1 MASNAA
7 DDKDCPSRASSLPLL
22 TVPYV
27 FTQDRL
33 LTTGEFLRAARE
45 RGHILTLDDLQDL
58 HHHRLLPP
66 LYHVTDD
73 AIEGR
78 RIPVVSPSMN
88 FNVTRWT
95 FEAAADGRLRDGTE
109 DCSAAWPFKRP
120 ADKQSS
126 EWWNGFVYSSWQLLH
141 VGAAVSDYQFLQSS
155 RQVPSG
161 VRQRL
166 AQQRQ
171 MTLALAVLATPY
183 LPGVLGQLSLP
194 AGVDQKRLREYRA
207 AADVSG
213 LLRTAGFD
221 PAELEAEADFLLMQA
236 QNDPLAKWLPL
247 VRHASYRGWSRLR
260 GEPLDAMWRRIAAD
274 VLLRAHEE
282 LATAGVVEPL
292 PDLTGT
298 SWHAPQ
304 HDRLTPRFEEAQTL
318 ERALAELGLSPHPK
332 VILLIEGET
341 ERYHVPRLL
350 AEFGVTGPQD
360 VRVQHTKSSKINAH
374 LIARYGAAPRVG
386 RKLGDRW
393 LLDASPTALLIAM
406 DPENHF
412 ATPPQRERVRRN
424 LQEAI
429 REEVRYQDAEISQAD
444 LDFLVRV
451 RVWGDDKYELANFAD
466 DDLLPALTRLAE
478 RQGTPRV
485 SSATWEQDVRA
496 ELHMA
501 RANHYDVKVSL
512 QRLGVRED
520 KVELAKLLWPVLR
533 DKCESEFVSGSVQ
546 TPVLKL
552 VLEVREM
559 VAHLAGTFAIGGDD
573 PSAATRSPS

>member
-1 MASNAA
+1 MASEAE
-7 DDKDCPSRASSLPLL
+7 DDNGCPSPASTLPLL
-22 TVPYV
+22 TTPYV

-45 RGHILTLDDLQDL
+45 RGHILTLDDLQDF
-58 HHHRLLPP
+58 HHHRLLQP
-66 LYHVTDD
+66 LYHVADD
-73 AIEGR
+73 AIEEL

-88 FNVTRWT
+88 INVTRWT
-95 FEAAADGRLRDGTE
+95 FEAAADGRLRDGAE
-109 DCSAAWPFKRP
+109 DCSAARPFKRP
-120 ADKQSS
+120 ADEQSS
-126 EWWNGFVYSSWQLLH
+126 GWWNGFVYSSWQSLH
-141 VGAAVSDYQFLQSS
+141 VGDAVSDYQFVRSG
-155 RQVPSG
+155 RQVPPG

-166 AQQRQ
+166 AQQRR
-171 MTLALAVLATPY
+171 MTLALAALATPY
-183 LPGVLGQLSLP
+183 LPGVLGRLNLP
-194 AGVDQKRLREYRA
+194 AGVDEKGLRVYRA
-207 AADVSG
+207 DADVPG

-221 PAELEAEADFLLMQA
+221 PADLAPEADFLLMQT

-260 GEPLDAMWRRIAAD
+260 GDPLDAMWRRTAAE

-292 PDLTGT
+292 PDLTGA

-332 VILLIEGET
+332 VILLLEGET

-350 AEFGVTGPQD
+350 AEFGVASHQD
-360 VRVQHTKSSKINAH
+360 VRVQHAKSSKINAH
-374 LIARYGAAPRVG
+374 LIARYGATPRVG

-412 ATPPQRERVRRN
+412 ATPAQRDRVRRN

-444 LDFLVRV
+444 LDFLVRI

-466 DDLLPALTRLAE
+466 DDLLPAVTRLAE
-478 RQGTPRV
+478 RQGNPRV

-496 ELHMA
+496 EIQMA
-501 RANHYDVKVSL
+501 RVKHHDVKVPL
-512 QRLGVRED
+512 GRLGIRED
-520 KVELAKLLWPVLR
+520 KGELARLLWPVLR
-533 DKCESEFVSGSVQ
+533 DKCESEFVSGTVR
-546 TPVLKL
+546 TPVLEL
-552 VLEVREM
+552 VLEVKEM
-559 VAHLAGTFAIGGDD
+559 VAHLTGTFAIGGDAGG
-573 PSAATRSPS
+573 PTAP